1 METQLE
7 KPKMTPKDFFLY
19 LGVAVSLYASA
30 GALLAL
36 LFSII
41 NIALPDPLNP
51 YYAATWAS
59 SGMRFAIST
68 LLVAFPVYLAISWL
82 IRKDIAG
89 NVAKYQLS
97 VRKWFIYF
105 TLFIAGA
112 TVAGDLIALV
122 NTYLNGEISA
132 RFIWKM
138 FAVFGV
144 AGVIFAYYF
153 YDIKRAAAGNTKT
166 NTTLIIVAAAGVLAA
181 VIAGFAVAGS
191 PSEIRALRFDE
202 TRVSDLQSIQWQV
215 TDYYQRHK
223 TLPADLAA
231 LQDDISGYQAP
242 LDPETKEAYG
252 YSVVR
257 EKPLTFELC
266 ATFARS
272 NTEASAAYTEPFG
285 QSFVHDAGEV
295 CFTRTIDPLQYPILK
310 Q

>member
-1 METQLE
+1 METTIDR
-7 KPKMTPKDFFLY
+7 PKTTPKDFFLY
-19 LGVAVSLYASA
+19 FGAGISLYASA

-36 LFSII
+36 LFNII
-41 NIALPDPLNP
+41 NSTLPDPLNP
-51 YYAATWAS
+51 YYAVVWAS
-59 SGMRFAIST
+59 DGMRFAIAT
-68 LLVAFPVYLAISWL
+68 LVVAFPLYLVLSWL
-82 IRKDIAG
+82 IRKEIAS

-112 TVAGDLIALV
+112 AIAGDLIALI

-138 FAVFGV
+138 LSVFAV
-144 AGVIFAYYF
+144 AGVVFSYYF

-166 NTTLIIVAAAGVLAA
+166 NKMLIIVAVAGVLAA
-181 VIAGFAVAGS
+181 IVAGFVVAGS

-202 TRVSDLQSIQWQV
+202 TRISDLQNIQWQV

-223 TLPADLAA
+223 VLPEDLSK
-231 LQDDISGYQAP
+231 LQDDISGYRAP
-242 LDPETKEAYG
+242 LDPETGEAYEYAVIQG
-252 YSVVR
+252 
-257 EKPLTFELC
+257 KPLTFELC

-272 NTEASAAYTEPFG
+272 NVEARAAFTEPAG
-285 QSFVHDAGEV
+285 QSFVHDAGRV
-295 CFTRTIDPLQYPILK
+295 CWERTIDSMQYPILK